1 MKKFS
6 KRYSE
11 TAKELEVRTNFARYT
26 QTTLHSGLN
35 DVMYFNLTEKYFKA
49 SFQTKKM
56 MLTKNNQRIK
66 LLKARLKNYSYR
78 LEMECN
84 PLNVIRYKPFYIDC
98 DTVEE
103 EIKFLINFAKKKYSI
118 RKFINRPEVRKYV
131 LILVNGVVGGDVEIE
146 VTPFS
151 VFEDV
156 LNHYHQK
163 ANYRNIK

>member
-26 QTTLHSGLN
+26 QTALHSGLN

-56 MLTKNNQRIK
+56 MITKNNQRIK

-78 LEMECN
+78 LEMERN
-84 PLNVIRYKPFYIDC
+84 PLNVIRYRPFFFDH
-98 DTVEE
+98 DTVED
-103 EIKFLINFAKKKYSI
+103 EIKHLIHAAKEKYSI
-118 RKFINRPEVRKYV
+118 RKVAERLNGR
-131 LILVNGVVGGDVEIE
+131 LILVSGVVGGDVEIE

-151 VFEDV
+151 IFEDV
-156 LNHYHQK
+156 LNHYQQIVS
-163 ANYRNIK
+163 YRYIK

>member
-26 QTTLHSGLN
+26 QTALHSGLN

-49 SFQTKKM
+49 DFRTKKVM
-56 MLTKNNQRIK
+56 IAKNNQRIK
-66 LLKARLKNYSYR
+66 LLKNRLKNYSYR
-78 LEMECN
+78 LEMERN
-84 PLNVIRYKPFYIDC
+84 PMNVVKYKTNFFDC
-98 DTVEE
+98 DTVED
-103 EIKFLINFAKKKYSI
+103 EIKHLINVAKNKYS
-118 RKFINRPEVRKYV
+118 VRKIIGR
-131 LILVNGVVGGDVEIE
+131 LFLVSGVVGGDVEIE

-151 VFEDV
+151 IFEDV

-163 ANYRNIK
+163 MSFRYIK